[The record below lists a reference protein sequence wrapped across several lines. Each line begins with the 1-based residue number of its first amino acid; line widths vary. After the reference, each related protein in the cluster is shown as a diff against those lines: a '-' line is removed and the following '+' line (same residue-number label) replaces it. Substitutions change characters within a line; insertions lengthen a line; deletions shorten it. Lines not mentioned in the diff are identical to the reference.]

1 MKFSI
6 AVSALAVALPF
17 VSARPA
23 NKRGVTTTGST
34 HPKVAIKQDFADPS
48 TIKSGN
54 TWYAFASNNH
64 KAYLTG
70 NSSSVGYNHLINI
83 QVATSPDFSSWTVT
97 GQDALPTVG
106 AWANP
111 NAGNQG
117 AAVWAPDVIQN
128 AAGQY
133 VMTYSAATTTDST
146 KHCIGLATSWSP
158 NGPYTPLAN
167 SFACPLSQGGAID
180 SSFFKDTDGTIY
192 MVYKIDGN
200 SIGNGGSCN
209 NGVAPQVPTPIM
221 LQKLAS
227 DAMTPVGSPV
237 QILDRSNLD
246 GPLIEAPALT
256 KTSAGKYVL
265 FFSSNCFASSQYD
278 LSYAF
283 AESNINGPYTKRGPM
298 MITGTNGLYSPGAG
312 DVAADGSHM
321 VFHAGDVGPNN
332 LWPRYM
338 YTQSITV
345 DSNAEVVSS

>member
-1 MKFSI
+1 MKFSTV
-6 AVSALAVALPF
+6 ASALAVSLPI
-17 VSARPA
+17 VSAVPTQ
-23 NKRGVTTTGST
+23 KRGVSTTGTT
-34 HPKVAIKQDFADPS
+34 HPKVAIQQDFADPS
-48 TIKSGN
+48 TYKSGN

-64 KAYLTG
+64 KAYLGG

-83 QVATSPDFSSWTVT
+83 QVATSSDFSSWTVT

-133 VMTYSAATTTDST
+133 VMTYSAASNSDSS
-146 KHCIGLATSWSP
+146 KHCIGLATSSSP
-158 NGPYTPLAN
+158 SGPYTPQAN
-167 SFACPLSQGGAID
+167 SIACPLSQGGAID

-200 SIGNGGSCN
+200 SIGHGGSCN
-209 NGVAPQVPTPIM
+209 NGVSPQVPTPIM
-221 LQKLAS
+221 LQQLAS

-237 QILDRSNLD
+237 QILDRSALD

-278 LSYAF
+278 ISYAF
-283 AESNINGPYTKRGPM
+283 AESSITGPYTKRGPM
-298 MITGTNGLYSPGAG
+298 MITGTNGLYSPGAA
-312 DVAADGSHM
+312 DVAADGTHM

-332 LWPRYM
+332 MWARYM
-338 YTQSITV
+338 YTQSITI
-345 DSNAEVVSS
+345 NNGAEVVSS